1 MTKKQIISIASFKAE
16 SWPVAI
22 RPARL
27 RKSAK
32 PDRVLHLDVSLVLLS
47 GRAAK
52 PADARAPRIAMF

>member
-1 MTKKQIISIASFKAE
+1 MTKKQNLNVASFKAE

-32 PDRVLHLDVSLVLLS
+32 PDRVLHLDVALALVS
-47 GRAAK
+47 NGATPSVATRATRTA
-52 PADARAPRIAMF
+52 IL